1 MTVIVAGKLI
11 QKSASLSELARQTL
25 AYIDGGPQW
34 LAWAMPNPMVC
45 YDVADET
52 TLLAEVQQGLHAS
65 TMTLLPEL
73 GLWVSPVK
81 LMTLG
86 SANLRTL
93 GQFETGDT
101 STTVVQQ
108 TQRILSDNQL
118 LTAQNL
124 AGAGS
129 FLQDLGVESAPVFQ
143 ATDFKDRVAL
153 CALAALPLGQDGDKP
168 EQLRQ
173 EAAAFA
179 LEQARNVPEFCDY
192 YHIYLAHAKKMDALS
207 GDAATRSRLANQAV
221 QTLLP
226 LAFGA
231 MDCPQLPD
239 RLPSPAEVE
248 VCMRNWLAKGYKLG
262 FSSLSQAVLQI
273 VTQTIFKTET
283 GSDARRLF
291 DLYLSTAQ
299 SFMSGNRI
307 SESRLDQDGAS
318 LTFTLQDAT
327 QQAQLHVNADRLLSL
342 RKFGSWTPP
351 DALGALPSPPSN
363 TTEPE

>member
-11 QKSASLSELARQTL
+11 QKSSGLSELARQTL

-52 TLLAEVQQGLHAS
+52 TLLAEVQQGLHSSPMA
-65 TMTLLPEL
+65 LLPEL

-93 GQFETGDT
+93 GQVETGDT

-108 TQRILSDNQL
+108 TQRILTDNHL

-124 AGAGS
+124 SGAGS

-143 ATDFKDRVAL
+143 ALDFKDRIAL
-153 CALAALPLGQDGDKP
+153 CALAALPLGQDGGKP
-168 EQLRQ
+168 EQLRF
-173 EAAAFA
+173 EAAAFS
-179 LEQARNVPEFCDY
+179 LEQARSVPQFCDY
-192 YHIYLAHAKKMDALS
+192 YHIYLAHSKKMDALNS
-207 GDAATRSRLANQAV
+207 DAATRAQLANQAV

-248 VCMRNWLAKGYKLG
+248 TCLRNWLAKGYRIG
-262 FSSLSQAVLQI
+262 FSSLSQAVLQM
-273 VTQTIFKTET
+273 VTQTTFKTET
-283 GSDARRLF
+283 GADARRLF

-307 SESRLDQDGAS
+307 KESRLEQDGAS

-327 QQAQLHVNADRLLSL
+327 QQAQLYVNADRLLSL

-351 DALGALPSPPSN
+351 DALAALPNSPSS
-363 TTEPE
+363 TSKPE